1 MAKKLN
7 VPSITGM
14 DTGNLS
20 YGVNVYLQSIQDALN
35 TVDANAVYTDAVNVN
50 ITEPKIRA
58 LTAQGQAFSVSGTS
72 LASGDDFATLVSNV
86 KTMLED
92 LNLLRTQVADLV
104 KQIKGT

>member
-35 TVDANAVYTDAVNVN
+35 TVDANAVYTDAVSVN
-50 ITEPKIRA
+50 ITDPKIRA